1 MNEIISM
8 LILLFAGGL
17 SSFMY
22 MKKKGAEQVKKDQNK
37 INDKRQ
43 EVINENS
50 GMSDAELDDSITRKL
65 GDLKYI
71 ERK

>member
-1 MNEIISM
+1 M